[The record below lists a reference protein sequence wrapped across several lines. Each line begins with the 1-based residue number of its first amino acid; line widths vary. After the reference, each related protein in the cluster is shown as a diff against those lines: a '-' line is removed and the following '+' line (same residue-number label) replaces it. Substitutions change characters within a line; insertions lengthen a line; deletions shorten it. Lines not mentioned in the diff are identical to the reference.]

1 MYALMWLTSEC
12 GWLSVSEKV
21 HVCTDVVDI

>member
-12 GWLSVSEKV
+12 GWLSVSVKV